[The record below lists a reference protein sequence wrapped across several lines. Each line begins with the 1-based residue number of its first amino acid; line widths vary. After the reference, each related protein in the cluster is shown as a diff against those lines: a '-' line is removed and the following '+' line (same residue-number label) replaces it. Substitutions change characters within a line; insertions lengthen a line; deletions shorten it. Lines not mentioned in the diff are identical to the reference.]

1 MRVNVLGGRRIFNPK
16 TTHEKTANHGKQKTT
31 IFLTGMVQF
40 GHCKKSHQKYLEGVR
55 VVSKK
60 SSITFNLPY
69 PPSANRYWRIFQNRA
84 VLSLDAKEFK
94 ATTAKISRAMG
105 LESPTSDFL
114 CSVEVLLHPRQTKRL
129 EASRT
134 VLDLDNCLK
143 VALDAI
149 QGVAYANDKQIRE
162 IHARYGE
169 PLPDGGLTVT
179 VKRIE
184 C

>member
-1 MRVNVLGGRRIFNPK
+1 MK
-16 TTHEKTANHGKQKTT
+16 
-31 IFLTGMVQF
+31 
-40 GHCKKSHQKYLEGVR
+40 
-55 VVSKK
+55 
-60 SSITFNLPY
+60 LPY
-69 PPSANRYWRIFQNRA
+69 PPSANRYWRIFRNRA
-84 VLSLDAKEFK
+84 VLSPDAKEFK
-94 ATTAKISRAMG
+94 ANTAKISRAMG

-114 CSVEVLLHPRQTKRL
+114 CYVEVLLHPRQTKRL

-143 VALDAI
+143 VALDAM
-149 QGVAYANDKQIRE
+149 QGVVYANDKQIRE
-162 IHARYGE
+162 IHARYGD